1 MIVRADDVGLA
12 SSVSNIPSNNVWMFE
27 NGTLATGQIGYFNS
41 DTDSWHIKTE
51 DKTYIS
57 GLRTIVRGCSSS
69 NRLVD
74 IFFQTEV
81 KKNTKPKFSPANFKK
96 TITLEGWEDHQE
108 IFLPDIIDD
117 EGQDYDIYITRT
129 EGKSFPP
136 FLFFDKYTKKISLK
150 PDDAKYQGRTS
161 YFNLVLKERGT
172 TMEELSETM
181 FCTVNVEGALVPE
194 EERFNFTDI
203 KFKMSDIT
211 NHSSGMI
218 TFS

>member
-1 MIVRADDVGLA
+1 
-12 SSVSNIPSNNVWMFE
+12 MFE
-27 NGTLATGQIGYFNS
+27 NGTLATGQIGYFDS

-51 DKTYIS
+51 DKGYIS
-57 GLRTIVRGCSSS
+57 NLRTIVRGCSSS
-69 NRLVD
+69 NRLVEVY
-74 IFFQTEV
+74 FQAEV
-81 KKNTKPKFSPANFKK
+81 RKNTKPKFAEKFEPSIN
-96 TITLEGWEDHQE
+96 LDGWEDHKE
-108 IFLPDIIDD
+108 IFLPKIIDD
-117 EGQDYDIYITRT
+117 EGHDFDVYITRT

-136 FLFFDKYTKKISLK
+136 FLFFDKYTRKILLK
-150 PDDAKYQGRTS
+150 PHDAKYQGRTS

-172 TMEELSETM
+172 TLEELTDII

-194 EERFNFTDI
+194 EERFNFTDV